1 MTDELETAILQ
12 LMGKVEDLGGAAAA
26 IELSFQKNE
35 IETTAYDYAL
45 QIDKGERTIVG
56 VNKFEIES
64 EEHYEPLRVNPAI
77 EAEQVER
84 LEKVRATRDN
94 AAVAKA
100 LDEIKRTA
108 EGTDNLLYPMK
119 TALAANASG
128 GEVADALRSV
138 WGTYQPKNDF

>member
-1 MTDELETAILQ
+1 M
-12 LMGKVEDLGGAAAA
+12 
-26 IELSFQKNE
+26 
-35 IETTAYDYAL
+35 
-45 QIDKGERTIVG
+45 
-56 VNKFEIES
+56 
-64 EEHYEPLRVNPAI
+64 NPAI

-94 AAVAKA
+94 AAVTKA